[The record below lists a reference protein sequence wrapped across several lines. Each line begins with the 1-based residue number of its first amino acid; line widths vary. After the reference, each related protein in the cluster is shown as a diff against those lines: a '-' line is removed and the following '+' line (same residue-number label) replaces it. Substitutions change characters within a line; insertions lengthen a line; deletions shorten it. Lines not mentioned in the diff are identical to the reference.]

1 MYYSR
6 SQTWLIIFFFI
17 LKRRNKNTNDYRGS
31 AGCGRSLH
39 DAFNNIIQPD
49 EKARLGLTDF

>member
-6 SQTWLIIFFFI
+6 SQTWLIIFFFF
-17 LKRRNKNTNDYRGS
+17 LKRRNKNTNDYRGR
-31 AGCGRSLH
+31 AGCDRSLY

-49 EKARLGLTDF
+49 EKV

>member
-6 SQTWLIIFFFI
+6 PQTWLIIFFI
-17 LKRRNKNTNDYRGS
+17 LKRCNKNTKDYRGS
-31 AGCGRSLH
+31 AWCSRSLH

-49 EKARLGLTDF
+49 EKARLGLTNF